1 MTCIA
6 PDYAT
11 SDPAWTP
18 LLPTPAFQEYP
29 SGHVGVSSAAASVL
43 AAFYGDAISF
53 TVTSAGLPGVQRD
66 FTSFADAVAQVEDA
80 RVSARFHLRFSCA
93 DAATFGAQV
102 ARYVTGALMQ
112 PLR

>member
-11 SDPAWTP
+11 SDPAWAP

-29 SGHVGVSSAAASVL
+29 SGHAGVSSAAASVL
-43 AAFYGDAISF
+43 ASAYGNDTSF
-53 TVTSAGLPGVQRD
+53 TVTSAGLPDVQRD
-66 FTSFADAVAQVEDA
+66 FTSFSAAVQQVENA
-80 RVSARFHLRFSCA
+80 RIYAGFHFRFSCA
-93 DAATFGAQV
+93 DAATLGAHV
-102 ARYVTGALMQ
+102 AHYVTSTLMR

>member
-11 SDPAWTP
+11 SDPAWMP
-18 LLPTPAFQEYP
+18 LLRLPAFQEYP
-29 SGHVGVSSAAASVL
+29 SGHAEVSSAAASVL
-43 AAFYGDAISF
+43 AAFNGDAISF

-66 FTSFADAVAQVEDA
+66 FTSFSAAVAQVEDA
-80 RVSARFHLRFSCA
+80 RVYAGFHFRFSCA
-93 DAATFGAQV
+93 DAAALGAQV
-102 ARYVTGALMQ
+102 ARYGTGALMQ

>member
-18 LLPTPAFQEYP
+18 LLPTRA
-29 SGHVGVSSAAASVL
+29 
-43 AAFYGDAISF
+43 
-53 TVTSAGLPGVQRD
+53 RD
-66 FTSFADAVAQVEDA
+66 FTSFAAAVAQVADA
-80 RVSARFHLRFSCA
+80 RVYAGFHCRFSCA

-102 ARYVTGALMQ
+102 ARYVTGTLMQ

>member
-11 SDPAWTP
+11 SDPAWAP

-29 SGHVGVSSAAASVL
+29 SGHAGVSSAAASVL
-43 AAFYGDAISF
+43 ASAYGNDTSF
-53 TVTSAGLPGVQRD
+53 TVTSAGLPGVRRD
-66 FTSFADAVAQVEDA
+66 FTSFAAAVRQVEDTRIYA
-80 RVSARFHLRFSCA
+80 GFRFRFSCV
-93 DAATFGAQV
+93 DGATLGAQV
-102 ARYVTGALMQ
+102 ARYVTGTLMQ